1 MARASRIWLGIFT
14 FLPIALILAYMV
26 TFGLLV
32 KDVIIYGSEN
42 HSLPL
47 FTSMF
52 WLFIL
57 MLVMGIVSFGLLV
70 YYIIL
75 VINHTHMDANEKLL
89 WIVIFMIGNVLA
101 FPVYWYMRIWKE
113 PVDHLGM
120 SAT

>member
-14 FLPIALILAYMV
+14 FLPIAFIIAYMV

-32 KDVIIYGSEN
+32 KDVIFYGNE
-42 HSLPL
+42 HQPMPL

-57 MLVMGIVSFGLLV
+57 MLAMGIVSFGLLV

-75 VINHTHMDANEKLL
+75 VVNSKANTDEKLL
-89 WIVIFMIGNVLA
+89 WIILFFVGSILA
-101 FPVYWYMRIWKE
+101 FPVYWYMRVWKE
-113 PVDHLGM
+113 PVDHMGM